1 MRRLNVL
8 VTAQTLYNLD
18 RLSKMEGD
26 RNIGRAI
33 DKLTREKMIALHGAV
48 AYRGRKCQK

>member
-1 MRRLNVL
+1 MSRRKNLRRLNVL

-48 AYRGRKCQK
+48 A